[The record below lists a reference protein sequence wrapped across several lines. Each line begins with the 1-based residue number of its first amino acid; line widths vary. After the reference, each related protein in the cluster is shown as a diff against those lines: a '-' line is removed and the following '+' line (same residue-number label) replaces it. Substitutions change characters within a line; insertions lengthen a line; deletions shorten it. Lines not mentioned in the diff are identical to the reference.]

1 MHIDDEKYYKLIV
14 DTILRSLEK
23 EAKVHKGMLIAVV
36 TIIEALK
43 GYQRHGLSLSSESN
57 RFDTYQSDDI
67 AILRDQVSPIDLDI
81 ICGKKLLK
89 FTKLQT
95 PAVRIKLL
103 KRAAKFLIPPPTT
116 TTTTTLTIPT
126 TILTIPTTDD
136 SATEHEKKLTICQ
149 GLIEG
154 VFSAKNVG
162 VKLHHLEI
170 FRYSGNPS
178 NPLLAQ
184 RILLLNIHSNYRNGP
199 QDSG

>member
-103 KRAAKFLIPPPTT
+103 KRAAKFLIPHPPPQQPQPSLFPQPSSPSLQPTT
-116 TTTTTLTIPT
+116 PRPNTKR
-126 TILTIPTTDD
+126 
-136 SATEHEKKLTICQ
+136 S
-149 GLIEG
+149 
-154 VFSAKNVG
+154 
-162 VKLHHLEI
+162 
-170 FRYSGNPS
+170 
-178 NPLLAQ
+178 
-184 RILLLNIHSNYRNGP
+184 
-199 QDSG
+199 

>member
-43 GYQRHGLSLSSESN
+43 DYQRHGLSLSSESN
-57 RFDTYQSDDI
+57 RLEKYQSDDI

-95 PAVRIKLL
+95 PAARIKLL

-116 TTTTTLTIPT
+116 TTTTTTLN
-126 TILTIPTTDD
+126 IPTTDD
-136 SATEHEKKLTICQ
+136 SASEYEKKLTICQ

-178 NPLLAQ
+178 NPLL
-184 RILLLNIHSNYRNGP
+184 IFYWIFIHP
-199 QDSG
+199 PPLKI